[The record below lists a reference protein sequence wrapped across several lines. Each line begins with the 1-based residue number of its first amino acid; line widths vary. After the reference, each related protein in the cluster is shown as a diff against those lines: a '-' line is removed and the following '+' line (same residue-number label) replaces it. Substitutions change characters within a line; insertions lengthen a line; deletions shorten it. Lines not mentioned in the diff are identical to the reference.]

1 MNQEDGATTAPKQSG
16 RLKKPNFTAIPNEL
30 FDIELATLSG
40 AKLKVLLAIFRSTV
54 GWHRDT
60 HPISLNQMA
69 EMTGMSRST
78 CAEALKELES
88 GKYIRKYAT
97 LTEEGASGSA
107 VYEPLFYDDL
117 VAGGCT
123 ENRTTPCTEN
133 RTRGCTENR
142 YPYKEEI
149 KEAEIKEI
157 HTPLTPSENTPQKLI
172 DYTHFTPKQKPFVR
186 NEANWTDAMRYSMSL
201 AEAAIEM
208 KRRLSAAGLSGGLR
222 SHPSSRETSKP
233 LMRAFEAL
241 LPNWREDPDYVDF
254 TDRYDGTGYI
264 ATVTDKEKGYRFWC
278 ELSLLERELAKDRVV
293 GEQGA
298 WVKRLDN
305 YLHEKEFTR
314 PPRPAA
320 KTKAQIALE
329 RA

>member
-40 AKLKVLLAIFRSTV
+40 AKLKVLLAIFRSTL

-142 YPYKEEI
+142 YHNIQKIYNI
-149 KEAEIKEI
+149 Q
-157 HTPLTPSENTPQKLI
+157 LTTFRPAFLPQK
-172 DYTHFTPKQKPFVR
+172 TFKKNSPKKRSP
-186 NEANWTDAMRYSMSL
+186 ASSL
-201 AEAAIEM
+201 
-208 KRRLSAAGLSGGLR
+208 
-222 SHPSSRETSKP
+222 
-233 LMRAFEAL
+233 
-241 LPNWREDPDYVDF
+241 
-254 TDRYDGTGYI
+254 
-264 ATVTDKEKGYRFWC
+264 
-278 ELSLLERELAKDRVV
+278 
-293 GEQGA
+293 
-298 WVKRLDN
+298 
-305 YLHEKEFTR
+305 
-314 PPRPAA
+314 
-320 KTKAQIALE
+320 
-329 RA
+329 